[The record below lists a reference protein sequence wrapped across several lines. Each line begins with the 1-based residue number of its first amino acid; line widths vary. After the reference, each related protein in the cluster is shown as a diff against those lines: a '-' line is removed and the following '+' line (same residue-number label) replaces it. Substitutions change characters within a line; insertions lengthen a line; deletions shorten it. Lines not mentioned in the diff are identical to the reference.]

1 LRSLPHN
8 FYEMVLK
15 EYLKLKY
22 KSFIFRLSANN
33 SPILYLFHTYFYS
46 PSKGIL
52 ADFYNQ
58 ISKAIP
64 SIFVIQ
70 VGAND
75 GINHDPIHKYVKR
88 DKWRGLLI
96 EPQTSVFR
104 NKLFPLYLKNPSIQM
119 ENVAIA
125 DSISLMDMYRI
136 SFCNDRWANGLTTF
150 EKETLQKKVDDGDIE
165 RIARKKGVKVPANYD
180 DYIERFKVECK
191 TFDFLRA
198 KYEIGEVD
206 VLQVDVEG
214 FDYQLIKLYDLSR
227 NKPKVIVFESK
238 HLDETEYAEA
248 MSYFKEHGY
257 EAKRLKGDTIA
268 VRQDFKTGIE
278 ILGKF

>member
-1 LRSLPHN
+1 ML
-8 FYEMVLK
+8 VK
-15 EYLKLKY
+15 EYFKAKY
-22 KSFIFRLSANN
+22 KSFIFSLSANN
-33 SPILYLFHTYFYS
+33 SSIIYLFHKYLYS
-46 PSKGIL
+46 PSKGSL

-64 SIFVIQ
+64 NIYVIQ

-75 GINHDPIHKYVKR
+75 GINHDPIHKYIKR
-88 DKWRGLLI
+88 DNWSGLLI

-119 ENVAIA
+119 ENVAIS
-125 DSISLMDMYRI
+125 DSISLIDMYRI

-165 RIARKKGVKVPANYD
+165 RIARKKGVKVPANYS

-191 TFDFLRA
+191 TFGFLRT

-214 FDYQLIKLYDLSR
+214 FDFQLIKLYDLSE

-238 HLDETEYAEA
+238 HLDEIEYAEA
-248 MSYFKEHGY
+248 ITYFNTNGFELK
-257 EAKRLKGDTIA
+257 KLKGDSIA
-268 VRQDFKTGIE
+268 VRQDFKIGIE
-278 ILGKF
+278 ILKNF